1 MAPHTAFGSLDRFE
15 HGRLEIVDDDPRRY
29 AFSNVFA
36 VAAAAAPYQKTAVA
50 RNFEYVLEAIRAEG
64 SSGWWAT
71 PHDEFA
77 LVMDGEVEIELLD
90 PTPAES
96 GGASDGAVLLMDKPE
111 GKPMGRVRARRG
123 HMTLLPAGRCYRFH
137 AKTPSVLLLQTLAG
151 AHTVYRW
158 AEICDGASGGP
169 Q

>member
-1 MAPHTAFGSLDRFE
+1 MQTVFGSLDHYE
-15 HGRLEIVDDDPRRY
+15 HGRLDVIDDDPRRY

-36 VAAAAAPYQKTAVA
+36 VTAAAPPYRKTAVA

-77 LVMDGEVEIELLD
+77 LVLDGEVEIELLD
-90 PTPAES
+90 PGEAACAE
-96 GGASDGAVLLMDKPE
+96 GGDGAVSLPTPPA
-111 GKPMGRVRARRG
+111 GRPMGRVRARRG

-137 AKTPSVLLLQTLAG
+137 AQRPSALLLQTVAG
-151 AHTVYRW
+151 AHTDYRW
-158 AEICDGASGGP
+158 TEICDGAAGAAR
-169 Q
+169 